1 MSNHLKT
8 KVLNIPLNVFGLK
21 KQEENRVVKVF
32 MDFIEFKIL
41 EIFLH
46 MCQYSTEHIY
56 TWPGGIIRMIDT
68 NLNSMQFMRDFTDGN
83 SYLFYKLLSERKSEW

>member
-1 MSNHLKT
+1 MSNRFKT

-41 EIFLH
+41 KTFLH
-46 MCQYSTEHIY
+46 MCLYLTAHMY
-56 TWPGGIIRMIDT
+56 T
-68 NLNSMQFMRDFTDGN
+68 
-83 SYLFYKLLSERKSEW
+83 